1 MYKSLIQNI
10 NNLLHK
16 EKVQKEERFKR
27 GEDFNI
33 FRVMHMESDEVYTHS
48 AVIAELLNPKGSH
61 GCGDT
66 FLKLFLELLPSP
78 FDVPFDTQNAT
89 TEVEVVIGEIT
100 DKEGGRMDVLIES
113 KGQAIIIE
121 NKIYAGD
128 QHNQLLRYYNYA
140 ETQYGKSKYKL
151 LYLTLDGKS
160 PSESSTGKRLEE
172 NENFYCISYA
182 GEIRQW
188 LLSCLTQAVQKPL
201 VREIIV
207 QYINLINK
215 LTHQDMESNVKAELL
230 ELCSNPQNMEA
241 LLWISNNFSIV
252 VQKIMEKEFIPQLQE
267 IADANGFKLFIKND
281 GKDWL
286 NTKWMSFSFRKDGWS
301 NFEISFEFQFQQMRD
316 CISGFRYIAED
327 PSRKYTSQQYI
338 NSRDVFDALRN
349 MNLSHK
355 VITSQRWPI
364 YHYFPAA
371 KNNWISEDIMTSI
384 IKGTLKEAIQKE
396 LLELAAKAE
405 NSKIKL

>member
-10 NNLLHK
+10 NNLLLK
-16 EKVQKEERFKR
+16 EKVQKQERFER

-78 FDVPFDTQNAT
+78 FDSPFDTQDAK

-100 DKEGGRMDVLIES
+100 DEEGGRMDVLIES

-140 ETQYGKSKYKL
+140 EKQYRKGKYKL

-172 NENFYCISYA
+172 NEDFYCISYA

-188 LLSCLTQAVQKPL
+188 LLFCLTQAVQKPL

-252 VQKIMEKEFIPQLQE
+252 VQKIMEKEFVPQLQE

-286 NTKWMSFSFRKDGWS
+286 NTAWMSFSFRKEEWS
-301 NFEISFEFQFQQMRD
+301 VFEISFEFQSQQMKN
-316 CISGFRYIAED
+316 CISGFRYQIED
-327 PSRKYTSQQYI
+327 PTKQYDI
-338 NSRDVFDALRN
+338 RRDVFDALRG
-349 MNLSHK
+349 MDLQGKK
-355 VITSQRWPI
+355 VTSKRWPV
-364 YHYFPAA
+364 YHSFLSS
-371 KNNWISEDIMTSI
+371 KDSNWISESMMQKILHG
-384 IKGTLKEAIQKE
+384 GTLKDEIQKE
-396 LLELAAKAE
+396 LLELAAKANE
-405 NSKIKL
+405 LNINL

>member
-10 NNLLHK
+10 NNLLLK
-16 EKVQKEERFKR
+16 EKVQKQERFER

-33 FRVMHMESDEVYTHS
+33 FRIMHMESDEVYTHS
-48 AVIAELLNPKGSH
+48 AVIAELLNPRGSH

-66 FLKLFLELLPSP
+66 FLRLFLELLPSA
-78 FDVPFDTQNAT
+78 FDLPFDTQNAT

-100 DKEGGRMDVLIES
+100 DEEGGRMDVLVQS
-113 KGQAIIIE
+113 NGQAIIIE

-128 QHNQLLRYYNYA
+128 QRNQLLRYYNYA
-140 ETQYGKSKYKL
+140 EKQYKKGNYKL

-160 PSESSTGKRLEE
+160 PSESSTGKRLVE
-172 NENFYCISYA
+172 NEDYYCISYA
-182 GEIRQW
+182 GEIRKW
-188 LLSCLTQAVQKPL
+188 LMSCLTLSVQKPL

-252 VQKIMEKEFIPQLQE
+252 VQKIMENEFLPQLQE
-267 IADANGFKLFIKND
+267 IADKNGYKLSIKND

-286 NTKWMSFSFRKDGWS
+286 NTPWMSFSFRKEEWTT
-301 NFEISFEFQFQQMRD
+301 FEISFEFQSQQMKN
-316 CISGFRYIAED
+316 CISGFRHQIED
-327 PSRKYTSQQYI
+327 PTHAYTKR
-338 NSRDVFDALRN
+338 RDVFDVLRGMDLAN
-349 MNLSHK
+349 K
-355 VITSQRWPI
+355 VVSSKRWPI
-364 YHYFPAA
+364 YHYFPY
-371 KNNWISEDIMTSI
+371 KNNNWISESMMQMILDD
-384 IKGTLKEAIQKE
+384 KHTLQGEIQKE
-396 LLELAAKAE
+396 LLALAAKAE
-405 NSKIKL
+405 ELKINL

>member
-10 NNLLHK
+10 NNLLLK
-16 EKVQKEERFKR
+16 EKVQKQERFER

-48 AVIAELLNPKGSH
+48 AIIAELLNPKGSH

-78 FDVPFDTQNAT
+78 FDLPFDTQNAKT
-89 TEVEVVIGEIT
+89 DVEIVIGEIT
-100 DKEGGRMDVLIES
+100 DKEGGRMDVMVES

-128 QHNQLLRYYNYA
+128 RQNQMLRYYNYA
-140 ETQYGKSKYKL
+140 NNQYGRGNYRL
-151 LYLTLDGKS
+151 LYLTLFGKS
-160 PSESSTGKRLEE
+160 PSDSSKGKSLEE
-172 NENFYCISYA
+172 NEDFYCVSYA
-182 GEIRQW
+182 GEIKQW

-252 VQKIMEKEFIPQLQE
+252 VQKIMEKEFLPQLQE
-267 IADANGFKLFIKND
+267 IAKANGFKLLIKND

-286 NTKWMSFSFRKDGWS
+286 NTAWMSFSFRKDEWS
-301 NFEISFEFQFQQMRD
+301 VFEICFEFQSQQMRN
-316 CISGFRYIAED
+316 CISGFRYQDED
-327 PSRKYTSQQYI
+327 SSKQYNI
-338 NSRDVFDALRN
+338 RRDVFDELRG
-349 MNLSHK
+349 MDLPHK
-355 VITSQRWPI
+355 VVSSKRWPI
-364 YHYFPAA
+364 YHSFLSSEE
-371 KNNWISEDIMTSI
+371 NNWISEAVMQKILDCV
-384 IKGTLKEAIQKE
+384 LKEEIQQE
-396 LLELAAKAE
+396 LLYLAKRAEEL
-405 NSKIKL
+405 KINL